1 MYIFEAGMQPVSRF
15 ETTHYHTNSDVCLY
29 DAFTGRIEVHRI
41 V

>member
-15 ETTHYHTNSDVCLY
+15 ETTHYHTISDGYLY
-29 DAFTGRIEVHRI
+29 NASTGQIEARRV